1 MSVDLSQHL
10 IDEQALKALLD
21 EVLAGP
27 HDERVSGLLAE
38 IAAVTKGVAAVKLAS
53 LKGLLA
59 RKRIP
64 DLSEHRYHI
73 LCDVDGIRGAASIHN
88 HKVAEHEKRLR
99 VFRVEF
105 SPIYNLPEVG
115 DLRMNAAIY
124 IDNAWVRNVRCIVSS
139 EYIDSRPIGSRSLSK
154 VRARRRR
161 LEENL
166 HFFELTF
173 ERHLNDLF
181 DQGSDMHSVQEMKLP
196 GIPM

>member
-1 MSVDLSQHL
+1 MSVDLSRHL

-27 HDERVSGLLAE
+27 HDERVPGLLAE
-38 IAAVTKGVAAVKLAS
+38 ITAVTKGAAAMKLAS

-64 DLSEHRYHI
+64 DLSEHRYRI
-73 LCDVDGIRGAASIHN
+73 LCDVDGIKGHASIHN
-88 HKVAEHEKRLR
+88 YKVAKHEKRLR
-99 VFRVEF
+99 RFRVEF
-105 SPIYNLPEVG
+105 SPIYNPPEAG

-124 IDNAWVRNVRCIVSS
+124 IDDAWIRNVRCVVSS
-139 EYIDSRPIGSRSLSK
+139 EYIDSRPIGSRPLSK

-166 HFFELTF
+166 RFFELAF

-181 DQGSDMHSVQEMKLP
+181 DQGRDMHSVQELKLP
-196 GIPM
+196 GIPT